1 MITKDSVRSVRLEF
15 DFSFLRSTLHRSS
28 TSTTITTTKTDIPS
42 VTTNWSRLQSWCGE
56 TAVKILLQR
65 HSVGTLE
72 GRTIEYRP
80 GGGLDYHNSPLMAE
94 IPAGEY
100 SHIHRS
106 IDQLR
111 SGVLQLSPLSGT
123 DIRASLVHDYKPYI
137 SDLRHNG
144 DRHDYTNKT
153 NGHDVRSDVGANNN
167 NNAPNDVDINRHN
180 RNEQQQ
186 QQTQQDIKSYSSPS
200 TPPTPLSSDGHMND
214 SKVGFISEYNIYC
227 FFFCILLWN

>member
-1 MITKDSVRSVRLEF
+1 M
-15 DFSFLRSTLHRSS
+15 
-28 TSTTITTTKTDIPS
+28 
-42 VTTNWSRLQSWCGE
+42 
-56 TAVKILLQR
+56 
-65 HSVGTLE
+65 GTLE

-111 SGVLQLSPLSGT
+111 SGVLQLSPLNGT

-137 SDLRHNG
+137 SDLRNADRLDYGNSNKNNNG
-144 DRHDYTNKT
+144 I
-153 NGHDVRSDVGANNN
+153 DVRSDVGVNNN

-180 RNEQQQ
+180 DQQQ
-186 QQTQQDIKSYSSPS
+186 QQDIKPYSSPS
-200 TPPTPLSSDGHMND
+200 TPPTPLSTDGQMNE
-214 SKVGFISEYNIYC
+214 SKVCSLAIAFPYSFSLHFYSFIN
-227 FFFCILLWN
+227 

>member
-1 MITKDSVRSVRLEF
+1 
-15 DFSFLRSTLHRSS
+15 
-28 TSTTITTTKTDIPS
+28 
-42 VTTNWSRLQSWCGE
+42 
-56 TAVKILLQR
+56 
-65 HSVGTLE
+65 
-72 GRTIEYRP
+72 
-80 GGGLDYHNSPLMAE
+80 MAE

-144 DRHDYTNKT
+144 DRLDYTNKA
-153 NGHDVRSDVGANNN
+153 NGLDVRSDVGANNN
-167 NNAPNDVDINRHN
+167 NNNAPNDVDIQRHN

-186 QQTQQDIKSYSSPS
+186 QQQTQADIKPYSSPS

-214 SKVGFISEYNIYC
+214 TKVGWLIRYYVNYYYFLFVLYVIVLRRNQCSMCSVEKMI
-227 FFFCILLWN
+227 FVSHFH